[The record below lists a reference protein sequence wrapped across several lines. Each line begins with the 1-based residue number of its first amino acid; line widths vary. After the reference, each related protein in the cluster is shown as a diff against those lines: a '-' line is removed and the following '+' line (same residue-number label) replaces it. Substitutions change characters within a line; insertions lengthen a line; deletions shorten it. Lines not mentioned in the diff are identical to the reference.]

1 MTIYEEVVRSVDF
14 RDRFVEQ
21 GDGKAVDVIIPLLH
35 STPFWKMNLF
45 SYYREIPVNRLII
58 GNAGAIDGSDKVAL
72 GFPRVEMLDHSG
84 LKTLGKSLAEL
95 MSRVETEHFIYLQ
108 SDTFLPNRWF
118 DVMWARRQEFDWFGC
133 PESPLVVLSAPP
145 NDQGGK
151 RPLAGTQFGR
161 TSAFSGISEHIQDD
175 YGYRQEDFIFE
186 DFVLKK
192 GSSVGK
198 VLDTFHVH
206 QITERKTIGKQLSVK
221 SISVKL
227 NKDVDDDRV
236 SSTQLLGFVKYCS
249 PKRKTVWHAAYE
261 ELAHLLS
268 TGKLELKQ
276 ILNVAKAD
284 NHEWT
289 RVLMY
294 MYIRASFMRIVWA
307 LPRSLKKSFELV
319 NSGRLKD

>member
-1 MTIYEEVVRSVDF
+1 MTIYEDVVKNVDF
-14 RDRFVEQ
+14 KDRFVEQ
-21 GDGKAVDVIIPLLH
+21 GLGQAVDVIIPLLH

-45 SYYREIPVNRLII
+45 SYYREVPVNRLII
-58 GNAGAIDGSDKVAL
+58 GNAGAIDGSDEVAV
-72 GFPRVEMLDHSG
+72 GFPRVEMLDHSKY
-84 LKTLGKSLAEL
+84 KTLGKSLAEL

-108 SDTFLPNRWF
+108 SDTFLPNGWF

-161 TSAFSGISEHIQDD
+161 TSVFSGVSDHIQDD

-186 DFVLKK
+186 DFVLNK
-192 GSSVGK
+192 GASVGK
-198 VLDTFHVH
+198 VLETFHVH
-206 QITERKTIGKQLSVK
+206 QITERKTTGKQMSVK
-221 SISVKL
+221 SISVNL
-227 NKDVDDDRV
+227 NQDLDDERV

-261 ELAHLLS
+261 ELAHSLS
-268 TGKLELKQ
+268 KGKLELTQ
-276 ILNVAKAD
+276 ILSVAKAD
-284 NHEWT
+284 NQEWT

-294 MYIRASFMRIVWA
+294 MYFRASFMRMLWA
-307 LPRSLKKSFELV
+307 LPRSLKRALELV
-319 NSGRLKD
+319 STGRLKG